1 MIKQQ
6 QYSPSEV
13 LINIREPYDKNTLWI
28 HPFKGYTEI
37 KVYNEGWKLL
47 FSTKDLGLSDE
58 SLKQV
63 KEFNSELKDFLINLL
78 KKQIGKL
85 SNDILLLTNKNIELE
100 KRLSKLEHKWQDTQM
115 NQA

>member
-13 LINIREPYDKNTLWI
+13 LISIKEPYDKNTLWI

-47 FSTKDLGLSDE
+47 FSTKDLGLSKVSSDQVDE
-58 SLKQV
+58 KIKNSYTNILLKQ
-63 KEFNSELKDFLINLL
+63 IN
-78 KKQIGKL
+78 KL
-85 SNDILLLTNKNIELE
+85 SRDLLLLSNKNLELE
-100 KRLSKLEHKWQDTQM
+100 KRIAKLEEK
-115 NQA
+115 